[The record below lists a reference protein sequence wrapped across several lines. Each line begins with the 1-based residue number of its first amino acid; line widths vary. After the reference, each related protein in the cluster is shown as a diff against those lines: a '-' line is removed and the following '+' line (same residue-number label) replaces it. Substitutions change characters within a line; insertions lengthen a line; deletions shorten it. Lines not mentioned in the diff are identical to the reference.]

1 MRKLGAVLLLFV
13 SAASAKM
20 VGVEMQVIRPQWED
34 RIGFALSGSVF
45 NQLPIEIGLIENG
58 LFLKPGTGSSD
69 TLHARQSFGYFLGF
83 LFIPQIKII
92 RPGIEIGIAYDKWV
106 DANQNQDWV
115 VRPFFG
121 AKVQVSVLSFSAT
134 SRGFGA
140 GLNLSL

>member
-1 MRKLGAVLLLFV
+1 MRKLWAILLLFFTT
-13 SAASAKM
+13 ASAKM
-20 VGVEMQVIRPQWED
+20 VGLEMQVIRPQWED

-58 LFLKPGTGSSD
+58 LFLKPGTGSDD

-83 LFIPQIKII
+83 LFIPQIKVI